1 MEREHLGS
9 RLGFI
14 LLSAGCAIGC
24 GNVWKFPYMVGQYGG
39 GAFVLVYLLCLF
51 LIGVPVMAV
60 EFSLGRASQ
69 KSPVRLYDALAPKG
83 TKWKLHGYFA
93 MAGNFILMMFYCV
106 VSGWILQYFFETV
119 TGKIGSLSAEEV
131 SGHFGEI
138 VSSPAQM
145 ILFTFIVVIAG
156 FFICSFS
163 LQGGLE
169 RVTKYMMVALLG
181 VMLVLVIYSCTLDG
195 AGAGLTFYLKPDFAK
210 MKADGIGNVV
220 FGALNQSFFTL
231 SLGIGSMAIFG
242 SYISKDRSL
251 LGESFNVALL
261 DTFVAL
267 SAGLIIFPACFTY
280 NVEPGAGPS
289 LIFDTLPNIFNNMAG
304 GRIWGSLFFLFMT
317 FAALSTVLAV
327 FENILACVMDLSG
340 WSRRKASLI
349 CCLAMLVL
357 VLPCIFGFNV
367 LSGFHPLGGGTS
379 IQDLEDFIVSNVLLP
394 IGSLIFVLFCV
405 IPRVGWGWKNFLA
418 EVNAGRGMKVKNAM
432 YGSNYFE
439 SLGLYYLGPTDGNDY
454 EKTEVLIKEAMAY
467 GKSCV
472 IHLNTKKGIGY

>member
-106 VSGWILQYFFETV
+106 VSGWILQYFYETV
-119 TGKIGSLSAEEV
+119 IGKIGSLSAEEV

-267 SAGLIIFPACFTY
+267 CAGLIIFPACFTY

-317 FAALSTVLAV
+317 FAAFSTVLAV

-394 IGSLIFVLFCV
+394 IGSLIFVLFCI

-418 EVNAGRGMKVKNAM
+418 EVNAGRGMKVKNWM
-432 YGSNYFE
+432 YGYFAFF
-439 SLGLYYLGPTDGNDY
+439 LPIIII
-454 EKTEVLIKEAMAY
+454 VLFTFGILSY
-467 GKSCV
+467 FGV
-472 IHLNTKKGIGY
+472 INL